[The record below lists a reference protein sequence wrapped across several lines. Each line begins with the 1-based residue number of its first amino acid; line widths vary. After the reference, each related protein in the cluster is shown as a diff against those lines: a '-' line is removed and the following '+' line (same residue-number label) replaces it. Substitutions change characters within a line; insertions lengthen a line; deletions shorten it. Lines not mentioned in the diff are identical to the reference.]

1 MQLFVKNVDVLCLGF
16 QQQVILLLSLQGV
29 WMMILGLSQISQF
42 FGTAELSGMRVSN
55 QITDRRAAYF
65 GRFMSLTFMSPL
77 PPKQTAAL
85 HLAPHLITSFNS
97 LHSIKKRRSLN
108 MGNERVMSAK

>member
-42 FGTAELSGMRVSN
+42 FGTAELSGMRASN

-65 GRFMSLTFMSPL
+65 GRQRPLVRVLDEAILGRSRQSLC
-77 PPKQTAAL
+77 AA
-85 HLAPHLITSFNS
+85 ITSFLQLS
-97 LHSIKKRRSLN
+97 KVCK
-108 MGNERVMSAK
+108 V